1 MRKDRSMLRIVVF
14 LCMTCVGAAA
24 LSAEPTEGELAR
36 AWKDVVAPFVRT
48 NCTGCHGQ
56 EKREGKLDLTTFS
69 SLNQVAEGHQT
80 WETVRERLESKEM
93 PPEDAKKQPTAA
105 ERAAVVAWISAVRK
119 FEARRSAG
127 DPGIVPVR
135 RLNSA
140 EYNYTIRDLTG
151 FDIRPTREFP
161 IDPANEADF
170 DNSSQSLTMS
180 PGLAKKYVEA
190 ARFVAEHLV
199 LKPHGF
205 DFAPH
210 PAMTDTDRDKYCVN
224 RIIDYYKRQ
233 PTDLAA

>member
-1 MRKDRSMLRIVVF
+1 
-14 LCMTCVGAAA
+14 
-24 LSAEPTEGELAR
+24 
-36 AWKDVVAPFVRT
+36 
-48 NCTGCHGQ
+48 
-56 EKREGKLDLTTFS
+56 
-69 SLNQVAEGHQT
+69 
-80 WETVRERLESKEM
+80 
-93 PPEDAKKQPTAA
+93 AA
-105 ERAAVVAWISAVRK
+105 ERQAVVAWIGAVRE
-119 FEARRSAG
+119 FEAKRNAG

-161 IDPANEADF
+161 IDPANEAGF

-180 PGLAKKYVEA
+180 PALAKKYVEA
-190 ARFVAEHLV
+190 ARYVAEHLV

-224 RIIDYYKRQ
+224 RIIAFYQRQ
-233 PTDLAA
+233 PTDLAAYFLAAWKYKHRAALDRPDVTLADIAAAEGVSPKYLATIWSALNEESF